1 MGLPKAWR
9 TALLTVPGVILLGSL
24 SGVVAGSG
32 EYNPWFADLA
42 KPTLYPP
49 GFVFGIVWTLLY
61 ALMGVAIAR
70 ILAAPPGPAR
80 SRAALLFAVQ
90 LLLNLAWSTLFFKLH
105 MLGPSFGLILVILAA
120 ALAGTFAFARLDR
133 IAAWLLVPYLAWLC
147 FAAGLAFRIW
157 QLNPDAAPPY

>member
-1 MGLPKAWR
+1 MALPKALR
-9 TALLTVPGVILLGSL
+9 IAILTVPGVVLLGSL

-32 EYNPWFADLA
+32 EDNPWFADLA
-42 KPTLYPP
+42 KPALYPP

-70 ILAAPPGPAR
+70 VLACPPGR
-80 SRAALLFAVQ
+80 DLQRAAMLFAAQ
-90 LLLNLAWSTLFFKLH
+90 LVLNLIWSTLFFKLH
-105 MLGPSFGLILVILAA
+105 LLGPSFALILVILAA
-120 ALAGTFAFARLDR
+120 ALATTFAFARLDR

-157 QLNPDAAPPY
+157 RLNPGAAPPY